1 MQLSSSELGDTFQ
14 KPQIQHIA
22 KKYTFFLIRYDYTSS
37 EVKYQGIFFV
47 LPLKPLILLSLHNF
61 LQNKMFRK
69 IRKNIFFC
77 ENPEGIKINGGR
89 GNTEKKTL

>member
-47 LPLKPLILLSLHNF
+47 LPLKPLILLSLHKF
-61 LQNKMFRK
+61 LQN
-69 IRKNIFFC
+69 IC

>member
-47 LPLKPLILLSLHNF
+47 LPLKPLILLSLHKF
-61 LQNKMFRK
+61 LQNKMFFVKYEKTFFFVK
-69 IRKNIFFC
+69 IQRVLK
-77 ENPEGIKINGGR
+77 
-89 GNTEKKTL
+89 